1 METSDIGFSGQRTP
15 NPRCRVCDSVNI
27 KLKGVKRG
35 RFVDADFYFYDCR
48 DCGFLFV
55 DPITDV
61 NVYNDAYYAG
71 HGIDPLVNYQ
81 EEYTKYAS
89 TARRFEFEDFVRFA
103 QNHLSRPEVSALS
116 GKGHVNWLDFGC
128 GAGGLLKYLRISK
141 LLTCDGRQTAVHPV
155 GHDIGSYAERLKR
168 DDGFEILDWDEL
180 SQLPPGRFDIITC
193 IEVIEHVPHPWSV
206 IDLLARN
213 LKEGGLLI
221 LTTGNLDSPLAKL
234 QGIKFGYCIPEIHIS
249 LLTPKLLERLYRRA
263 GLAPIRLRYYGS
275 IKFRFLKNLPRIRGG
290 ELLVRLAN
298 FRVILRLAD
307 WVFGVSA
314 MPSAFKPVSR
324 YCG

>member
-103 QNHLSRPEVSALS
+103 QNHLSRPEVSACPV
-116 GKGHVNWLDFGC
+116 KG
-128 GAGGLLKYLRISK
+128 
-141 LLTCDGRQTAVHPV
+141 
-155 GHDIGSYAERLKR
+155 
-168 DDGFEILDWDEL
+168 
-180 SQLPPGRFDIITC
+180 
-193 IEVIEHVPHPWSV
+193 
-206 IDLLARN
+206 
-213 LKEGGLLI
+213 
-221 LTTGNLDSPLAKL
+221 
-234 QGIKFGYCIPEIHIS
+234 
-249 LLTPKLLERLYRRA
+249 
-263 GLAPIRLRYYGS
+263 
-275 IKFRFLKNLPRIRGG
+275 
-290 ELLVRLAN
+290 
-298 FRVILRLAD
+298 
-307 WVFGVSA
+307 
-314 MPSAFKPVSR
+314 M
-324 YCG
+324 